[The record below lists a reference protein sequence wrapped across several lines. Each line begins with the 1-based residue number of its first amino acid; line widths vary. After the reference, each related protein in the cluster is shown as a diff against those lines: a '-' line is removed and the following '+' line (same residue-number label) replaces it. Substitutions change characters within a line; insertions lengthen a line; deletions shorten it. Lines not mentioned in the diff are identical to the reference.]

1 MIAGTDMKT
10 KRELSRKQQKVISYA
25 SVGLFLLMLVLICAV
40 IGRPMVRVASDP
52 DKFRD
57 WVDGHGVW
65 GMLAYMGMVALQVL
79 AALIPG
85 EPLEIAGGYAFGAVK
100 GTLLCLLAAS
110 LGSAAV
116 ICLVRRY
123 GMRLVEVFFPR
134 EKIQSLRFLR
144 SSPRRTLLFLLI
156 FMLPGTPKDLL
167 CYYAGLTDIKLPM
180 LLIICS
186 LGRIP
191 SIVTS
196 TAGGDALG
204 TESYLFALIIFA
216 ATFMLSA
223 LGLFLYNMLCKRHEN
238 KRASAGK
245 RKASPNRGGG
255 ICEANDGGV

>member
-10 KRELSRKQQKVISYA
+10 KRELSRKQQKTISIA
-25 SVGLFLLMLVLICAV
+25 SFCTLLLMLVLLCAV
-40 IGRPMVRVASDP
+40 IGRPMVRFASDP

-57 WVDGHGVW
+57 WVEGHGVW
-65 GMLAYMGMVALQVL
+65 GMLAYMGMVAVQVL

-123 GMRLVEVFFPR
+123 GMRLVEVFFPK

-144 SSPRRTLLFLLI
+144 SSPKRTLLFLLI

-167 CYYAGLTDIKLPM
+167 CYYAGLTDIRLPV

-186 LGRIP
+186 LGRLP

-204 TESYLFALIIFA
+204 EESYLFALVIFA
-216 ATFMLSA
+216 VTFVLSA
-223 LGLFLYNMLCKRHEN
+223 LGLFIYNMLCKRHEKSAPAAHHREV
-238 KRASAGK
+238 KRNS
-245 RKASPNRGGG
+245 
-255 ICEANDGGV
+255 EE

>member
-1 MIAGTDMKT
+1 MKT
-10 KRELSRKQQKVISYA
+10 KRDLSRKQQKIISIA
-25 SVGLFLLMLVLICAV
+25 SFCLLLLTLVLLCAL
-40 IGRPMVRVASDP
+40 IGSPMVRFASDP
-52 DKFRD
+52 DKFRQ
-57 WVDGHGVW
+57 WVDSHGVW

-85 EPLEIAGGYAFGAVK
+85 EPLEIAGGYAFGAVE

-116 ICLVRRY
+116 IFLVRRY

-134 EKIQSLRFLR
+134 EKIRSLRFLR
-144 SSPRRTLLFLLI
+144 SSPKRTFLFMLI

-167 CYYAGLTDIKLPM
+167 CYYAGLTDIKLPT

-186 LGRIP
+186 LGRLP

-204 TESYLFALIIFA
+204 TESYLFAVIIFA
-216 ATFMLSA
+216 ATFVLSA
-223 LGLFLYNMLCKRHEN
+223 LGLFIYNMLCKRHEKSAPAAHHREV
-238 KRASAGK
+238 KRNS
-245 RKASPNRGGG
+245 
-255 ICEANDGGV
+255 EE

>member
-10 KRELSRKQQKVISYA
+10 KKELSQKQQKAVSIA
-25 SVGLFLLMLVLICAV
+25 SFCTLLLMLVLLCAV
-40 IGRPMVRVASDP
+40 IGRPMVRFASDP

-57 WVDGHGVW
+57 WVEGHGVW

-123 GMRLVEVFFPR
+123 GLRLVEVFFPK

-144 SSPRRTLLFLLI
+144 SSPKRTLLFLLI
-156 FMLPGTPKDLL
+156 FILPGTPKDLL
-167 CYYAGLTDIKLPM
+167 CYYAGLTDIKLPV

-186 LGRIP
+186 LGRLP

-204 TESYLFALIIFA
+204 TESYLFAAIIFA
-216 ATFMLSA
+216 ATFVLSA
-223 LGLFLYNMLCKRHEN
+223 LGLFIYNMLCKRHEKSAPAAHHREV
-238 KRASAGK
+238 KRNS
-245 RKASPNRGGG
+245 
-255 ICEANDGGV
+255 EE

>member
-1 MIAGTDMKT
+1 MK
-10 KRELSRKQQKVISYA
+10 KELSRKQQKIISYA
-25 SVGLFLLMLVLICAV
+25 AVGLLVLMLVLICAV
-40 IGRPMVRVASDP
+40 IGRPMIRFASDP

-65 GMLAYMGMVALQVL
+65 GMLAYMGMVAVQVL

-85 EPLEIAGGYAFGAVK
+85 EPLEIVGGYAFGAVK

-116 ICLVRRY
+116 IFLVRRY
-123 GMRLVEVFFPR
+123 GMRLVEIFFPR
-134 EKIQSLRFLR
+134 EKIRSLRFLR
-144 SSPRRTLLFLLI
+144 SSSKRTLLFMLI
-156 FMLPGTPKDLL
+156 FMLPGTPKDML
-167 CYYAGLTDIKLPM
+167 CYYAGLTDIKLPV

-186 LGRIP
+186 LGRLP

-216 ATFMLSA
+216 ATFLLSA
-223 LGLFLYNMLCKRHEN
+223 LGLLFYNMLCKRHEK
-238 KRASAGK
+238 KRAGK
-245 RKASPNRGGG
+245 
-255 ICEANDGGV
+255 E

>member
-10 KRELSRKQQKVISYA
+10 KKELSQKQQKAVSIA
-25 SVGLFLLMLVLICAV
+25 SFCTLLLMLVLLCAV
-40 IGRPMVRVASDP
+40 IGRPMVRFASDP

-57 WVDGHGVW
+57 WVEGHGVW
-65 GMLAYMGMVALQVL
+65 GMLAYMGMVAVQVL

-123 GMRLVEVFFPR
+123 GLRLVEVFFSR
-134 EKIQSLRFLR
+134 EKLRSLRFLR
-144 SSPRRTLLFLLI
+144 SSPRRNLLFLLI

-167 CYYAGLTDIKLPM
+167 CYYAGLTDIRLPV

-186 LGRIP
+186 LGRLP

-204 TESYLFALIIFA
+204 EESYLFALVIFA
-216 ATFMLSA
+216 VTFVLSA
-223 LGLFLYNMLCKRHEN
+223 LGLFLYNILCKRQGK
-238 KRASAGK
+238 KRAAEK
-245 RKASPNRGGG
+245 
-255 ICEANDGGV
+255 

>member
-10 KRELSRKQQKVISYA
+10 KRELSRKQQKTISIA
-25 SVGLFLLMLVLICAV
+25 SFCTLLLMLVLLCAV
-40 IGRPMVRVASDP
+40 IGRPMVRFASDP

-57 WVDGHGVW
+57 WVEGHGVW
-65 GMLAYMGMVALQVL
+65 GMLAYMGMVAVQVL

-123 GMRLVEVFFPR
+123 GMRLVEVFFPK

-144 SSPRRTLLFLLI
+144 SSPKRTLLFLLI

-167 CYYAGLTDIKLPM
+167 CYYAGLTDIRLPV

-186 LGRIP
+186 LGRFP

-204 TESYLFALIIFA
+204 EESYLFAVIIFA
-216 ATFMLSA
+216 ATFVLSA
-223 LGLFLYNMLCKRHEN
+223 LGLFIYNMLCKRHEKSTPAAHHREV
-238 KRASAGK
+238 KRNS
-245 RKASPNRGGG
+245 
-255 ICEANDGGV
+255 EE

>member
-1 MIAGTDMKT
+1 MK
-10 KRELSRKQQKVISYA
+10 KELSRKQQKIISIA
-25 SVGLFLLMLVLICAV
+25 SLCALLLMLVLLCAV
-40 IGRPMVRVASDP
+40 IGRPMIRFASSP

-65 GMLAYMGMVALQVL
+65 GMLAYMGMVAVQVL

-116 ICLVRRY
+116 ICLVRRW
-123 GMRLVEVFFPR
+123 GMRLVEVFFPK
-134 EKIQSLRFLR
+134 EKIRSLRFLR
-144 SSPRRTLLFLLI
+144 SSPRRTLLFMLI

-167 CYYAGLTDIKLPM
+167 CYCAGLTDIKLPV

-186 LGRIP
+186 LGRLP

-204 TESYLFALIIFA
+204 EESYLFAVIIFA
-216 ATFMLSA
+216 ATLVVSG
-223 LGLFLYNMLCKRHEN
+223 LGLFLYNMLCRRHE
-238 KRASAGK
+238 KKCAAGK
-245 RKASPNRGGG
+245 KKESLP
-255 ICEANDGGV
+255 

>member
-10 KRELSRKQQKVISYA
+10 KKELSQKQQKAVSIA
-25 SVGLFLLMLVLICAV
+25 SFCTLLLMLVLLCAV
-40 IGRPMVRVASDP
+40 IGRPMVRFASDP

-57 WVDGHGVW
+57 WVEGHGVW
-65 GMLAYMGMVALQVL
+65 GMLAYMGMVAVQVL

-100 GTLLCLLAAS
+100 GTLLCILAAS

-123 GMRLVEVFFPR
+123 GMRLVEVFFPK

-144 SSPRRTLLFLLI
+144 SSPKRSLLFLLI

-167 CYYAGLTDIKLPM
+167 CYYAGLTDIKLPV

-186 LGRIP
+186 LGRLP

-204 TESYLFALIIFA
+204 TESYLFAVIIFA
-216 ATFMLSA
+216 ATFVLSA
-223 LGLFLYNMLCKRHEN
+223 LGLFIYNMLCKRHEKSAPAAHHREV
-238 KRASAGK
+238 KRNS
-245 RKASPNRGGG
+245 
-255 ICEANDGGV
+255 EE

>member
-10 KRELSRKQQKVISYA
+10 KRELSRKQQKTISIA
-25 SVGLFLLMLVLICAV
+25 SFCTLLLMLVLLCAV
-40 IGRPMVRVASDP
+40 IGRPMVRFASDP

-57 WVDGHGVW
+57 WVEGHGVW
-65 GMLAYMGMVALQVL
+65 GMLAYMGMVAVQVL

-123 GMRLVEVFFPR
+123 GMRLVEVFFPK

-144 SSPRRTLLFLLI
+144 SSPKRTLLFLLI

-167 CYYAGLTDIKLPM
+167 CYYAGLTDIKLPV

-186 LGRIP
+186 LGRLP

-204 TESYLFALIIFA
+204 TESYLFAAIIFA
-216 ATFMLSA
+216 ATFVLSA
-223 LGLFLYNMLCKRHEN
+223 LGLFIYNMLCKRHEKSAPAAHHREV
-238 KRASAGK
+238 KRNS
-245 RKASPNRGGG
+245 
-255 ICEANDGGV
+255 EE

>member
-1 MIAGTDMKT
+1 M
-10 KRELSRKQQKVISYA
+10 SRKQQKIISIA
-25 SVGLFLLMLVLICAV
+25 SLCALLLMLVLLCAV
-40 IGRPMVRVASDP
+40 IGRPMIRFASSP

-65 GMLAYMGMVALQVL
+65 GMLAYMGMVAVQVL

-116 ICLVRRY
+116 IYLVRRW
-123 GMRLVEVFFPR
+123 GMRLVEVFFPK
-134 EKIQSLRFLR
+134 EKIRSLRFLR
-144 SSPRRTLLFLLI
+144 SSPRRTLLFMLI

-167 CYYAGLTDIKLPM
+167 CYCAGLTDIKLPV

-186 LGRIP
+186 LGRLP

-204 TESYLFALIIFA
+204 EESYLFAVIIFA
-216 ATFMLSA
+216 ATLVVSG
-223 LGLFLYNMLCKRHEN
+223 LGLFLYNMLCRRHEK
-238 KRASAGK
+238 KRAAGK
-245 RKASPNRGGG
+245 KKESLP
-255 ICEANDGGV
+255 

>member
-1 MIAGTDMKT
+1 MKT
-10 KRELSRKQQKVISYA
+10 RRELSRKQQKIIGICSA
-25 SVGLFLLMLVLICAV
+25 ALFVGMLILVCWA
-40 IGRPMVRVASDP
+40 IGAPMIRFASDP
-52 DKFRD
+52 DQFRQ

-65 GMLAYMGMVALQVL
+65 GMLAYTGMVFVQVL

-123 GMRLVEVFFPR
+123 GIRLVEVFFSK
-134 EKIQSLRFLR
+134 EKLQSLRFLR
-144 SSPRRTLLFLLI
+144 SSPKRNLLFLLI

-167 CYYAGLTDIKLPM
+167 CYYAGLTDIRLPV
-180 LLIICS
+180 LLMICS
-186 LGRIP
+186 LGRLP

-204 TESYLFALIIFA
+204 TESYLFALFIFA
-216 ATFMLSA
+216 ATFLISA
-223 LGLFLYNMLCKRHEN
+223 AGLLIYNTLCKRHEK
-238 KRASAGK
+238 KRA
-245 RKASPNRGGG
+245 GG
-255 ICEANDGGV
+255 ANKG

>member
-10 KRELSRKQQKVISYA
+10 KKELSQKQQKAVSIA
-25 SVGLFLLMLVLICAV
+25 SFCTLLLMLVLLCAV
-40 IGRPMVRVASDP
+40 IGRPMVRFASDP

-57 WVDGHGVW
+57 WVEGHGVW
-65 GMLAYMGMVALQVL
+65 GMLANMGMVAVQVL

-123 GMRLVEVFFPR
+123 GMRLVEVFFPK

-144 SSPRRTLLFLLI
+144 SSPKRTLLFLLI

-167 CYYAGLTDIKLPM
+167 CYYAGLTDIRLPV

-186 LGRIP
+186 LGRLP

-204 TESYLFALIIFA
+204 TESYLFAVIIFA
-216 ATFMLSA
+216 ATFVLSA
-223 LGLFLYNMLCKRHEN
+223 LGLFIYNMLCKRHEK
-238 KRASAGK
+238 KRA
-245 RKASPNRGGG
+245 GGAPQG
-255 ICEANDGGV
+255 SKKE

>member
-10 KRELSRKQQKVISYA
+10 KRELSRKQQKTISIA
-25 SVGLFLLMLVLICAV
+25 SFCTLLLMLVLLCAV
-40 IGRPMVRVASDP
+40 IGRPMVRFASDP

-57 WVDGHGVW
+57 WVEGHGVW
-65 GMLAYMGMVALQVL
+65 GLLAYLGMVAVQVL

-123 GMRLVEVFFPR
+123 GMRLVEVFFPK

-144 SSPRRTLLFLLI
+144 SSPKRTLLFLLI

-167 CYYAGLTDIKLPM
+167 CYYAGLTDIRLPV

-186 LGRIP
+186 LGRFP

-204 TESYLFALIIFA
+204 TESYLFAAIIFA
-216 ATFMLSA
+216 ATFVLSA
-223 LGLFLYNMLCKRHEN
+223 LGLFIYNMLCKRHEKSAPAAHHREV
-238 KRASAGK
+238 KRNS
-245 RKASPNRGGG
+245 
-255 ICEANDGGV
+255 EE

>member
-10 KRELSRKQQKVISYA
+10 KRDLSRQQQKTISIA
-25 SVGLFLLMLVLICAV
+25 SFCTLLLMLVLLCAV
-40 IGRPMVRVASDP
+40 IGRPMVRFASDP

-57 WVDGHGVW
+57 WVEGHGVW
-65 GMLAYMGMVALQVL
+65 GMLAYMGMVAVQVL

-123 GMRLVEVFFPR
+123 GLRLVEVFFPKK
-134 EKIQSLRFLR
+134 KIQSLRFLR
-144 SSPRRTLLFLLI
+144 SSPKRTLLFLLI

-167 CYYAGLTDIKLPM
+167 CYYAGLTDIRLPV

-186 LGRIP
+186 LGRFP

-204 TESYLFALIIFA
+204 EESYLFAVIIFA
-216 ATFMLSA
+216 ATFVLSA
-223 LGLFLYNMLCKRHEN
+223 LGLFIYNMLCKRHETSTPAAHHREV
-238 KRASAGK
+238 KRNS
-245 RKASPNRGGG
+245 
-255 ICEANDGGV
+255 EE

>member
-10 KRELSRKQQKVISYA
+10 KRELSRKQQKTISIA
-25 SVGLFLLMLVLICAV
+25 SFCTLLLMLVLLCAV
-40 IGRPMVRVASDP
+40 IGRPMVRFASDP

-57 WVDGHGVW
+57 WVEGHGVW
-65 GMLAYMGMVALQVL
+65 GMLAYMGMVAVQVL

-123 GMRLVEVFFPR
+123 GLRLVEVFFSR
-134 EKIQSLRFLR
+134 EKLRSLRFLR
-144 SSPRRTLLFLLI
+144 SSPRRNLLFLLI

-167 CYYAGLTDIKLPM
+167 CYYAGLTDIRLPV

-186 LGRIP
+186 LGRLP

-204 TESYLFALIIFA
+204 TESYLFAVIIFA
-216 ATFMLSA
+216 ATFVLSA
-223 LGLFLYNMLCKRHEN
+223 LGLFIYNMLCKRQGK
-238 KRASAGK
+238 KRAGGAPQGRK
-245 RKASPNRGGG
+245 RNS
-255 ICEANDGGV
+255 EE

>member
-10 KRELSRKQQKVISYA
+10 KKELSQKQQKAVSIA
-25 SVGLFLLMLVLICAV
+25 SFCTLLLMLVLLCAV
-40 IGRPMVRVASDP
+40 IGRPMVRFASDP

-57 WVDGHGVW
+57 WVEGHGVW
-65 GMLAYMGMVALQVL
+65 GMLAYMGMVAVQVL

-123 GMRLVEVFFPR
+123 GLRLVEVFFPK

-144 SSPRRTLLFLLI
+144 SSPKRTLLFLLI

-167 CYYAGLTDIKLPM
+167 CYYAGLTDIKLPV

-186 LGRIP
+186 LGRLP

-204 TESYLFALIIFA
+204 TESYLFAAIIFA
-216 ATFMLSA
+216 ATFVLSA
-223 LGLFLYNMLCKRHEN
+223 LGLFIYNMLCKRHEKSTPAAHHREV
-238 KRASAGK
+238 KRNS
-245 RKASPNRGGG
+245 
-255 ICEANDGGV
+255 EE

>member
-1 MIAGTDMKT
+1 MKT
-10 KRELSRKQQKVISYA
+10 KRELSRKQQKAISIA
-25 SVGLFLLMLVLICAV
+25 SFCALLLMLVLLCAV
-40 IGRPMVRVASDP
+40 IGRPMVRFASDP

-123 GMRLVEVFFPR
+123 GMRLVEVFFSR

-144 SSPRRTLLFLLI
+144 SSPRRNLLFLLI

-167 CYYAGLTDIKLPM
+167 CYYAGLTDIKLPV

-186 LGRIP
+186 LGRLP
-191 SIVTS
+191 SIATS

-204 TESYLFALIIFA
+204 TESYLFAVIIFA
-216 ATFMLSA
+216 ATFVVSA
-223 LGLFLYNMLCKRHEN
+223 LGLFTYNMLCRRQEN
-238 KRASAGK
+238 KRAAGK
-245 RKASPNRGGG
+245 
-255 ICEANDGGV
+255 

>member
-10 KRELSRKQQKVISYA
+10 KKELSQKQQKAVSIA
-25 SVGLFLLMLVLICAV
+25 SFCTLLLMLVLLCAV
-40 IGRPMVRVASDP
+40 IGRPMVRFASDP
-52 DKFRD
+52 DKLRD
-57 WVDGHGVW
+57 WVEGHGVW
-65 GMLAYMGMVALQVL
+65 GMLAYMGMVAVQVL

-123 GMRLVEVFFPR
+123 GLRLVEVFFPKK
-134 EKIQSLRFLR
+134 KIQSLRFLR
-144 SSPRRTLLFLLI
+144 SSPKRTLLFLLI

-167 CYYAGLTDIKLPM
+167 CYYAGLTDMKLPV

-186 LGRIP
+186 LGRLP

-204 TESYLFALIIFA
+204 TESYLFAVIIFA
-216 ATFMLSA
+216 ATFVLSA
-223 LGLFLYNMLCKRHEN
+223 LGLFIYNMLCKRHEKSTPAAHHREV
-238 KRASAGK
+238 KRNS
-245 RKASPNRGGG
+245 
-255 ICEANDGGV
+255 EE

>member
-10 KRELSRKQQKVISYA
+10 KKELSQKQQKAVSIA
-25 SVGLFLLMLVLICAV
+25 SFCTLLLMLVLLCAV
-40 IGRPMVRVASDP
+40 IGRPMVRFASDP

-57 WVDGHGVW
+57 WVEGHGVW
-65 GMLAYMGMVALQVL
+65 GMLAYMGMVAVQVL

-85 EPLEIAGGYAFGAVK
+85 EPLEIVGGYAFGAVK

-123 GMRLVEVFFPR
+123 GLRLVEVFFPK

-144 SSPRRTLLFLLI
+144 SSPKRTLLFLLI

-167 CYYAGLTDIKLPM
+167 CYYAGLTDIKLPV

-186 LGRIP
+186 LGRLP

-204 TESYLFALIIFA
+204 TESYLFAAIIFA
-216 ATFMLSA
+216 ATFVLSA
-223 LGLFLYNMLCKRHEN
+223 LGLFIYNMLCKRHEKSAPAAHHREV
-238 KRASAGK
+238 KRNS
-245 RKASPNRGGG
+245 
-255 ICEANDGGV
+255 EE

>member
-10 KRELSRKQQKVISYA
+10 KKELSQKQQKAVSIA
-25 SVGLFLLMLVLICAV
+25 SFCTLLLMLVLLCAV
-40 IGRPMVRVASDP
+40 IGRPMVRFASDP

-57 WVDGHGVW
+57 WVEGHGVW
-65 GMLAYMGMVALQVL
+65 GMLAYMGMVAVQVL

-123 GMRLVEVFFPR
+123 GMRLVEVFFPK

-144 SSPRRTLLFLLI
+144 SSPKRTLLFLLI

-167 CYYAGLTDIKLPM
+167 CYYAGLTDIKLPV

-186 LGRIP
+186 LGRLP

-204 TESYLFALIIFA
+204 TESYLFAVIIFA
-216 ATFMLSA
+216 ATFVLSA
-223 LGLFLYNMLCKRHEN
+223 LGLFIYNMLCKRHEKSAPAAHHREV
-238 KRASAGK
+238 KRNS
-245 RKASPNRGGG
+245 
-255 ICEANDGGV
+255 EE

>member
-10 KRELSRKQQKVISYA
+10 KKELSQKQQKAVSIA
-25 SVGLFLLMLVLICAV
+25 SFCTLLLMLVLLCAV
-40 IGRPMVRVASDP
+40 IGRPMVRFASDP

-57 WVDGHGVW
+57 WVEGHGVW
-65 GMLAYMGMVALQVL
+65 GMLAYMGMVAVQVL

-123 GMRLVEVFFPR
+123 GLRLVEVFFPK

-144 SSPRRTLLFLLI
+144 SSPKRTLLFLLI

-167 CYYAGLTDIKLPM
+167 CYYAGLTDIKLPV

-186 LGRIP
+186 LGRLP

-204 TESYLFALIIFA
+204 TESYLFAAIIFA
-216 ATFMLSA
+216 ATFVLSA
-223 LGLFLYNMLCKRHEN
+223 LGLFIYNMLCKRHEKSAPAAHHREV
-238 KRASAGK
+238 KRNS
-245 RKASPNRGGG
+245 
-255 ICEANDGGV
+255 EE

>member
-10 KRELSRKQQKVISYA
+10 KKELSQKQQKAVSIA
-25 SVGLFLLMLVLICAV
+25 SFCTLLLMLVLLCAV
-40 IGRPMVRVASDP
+40 IGRPMVRFASDP

-57 WVDGHGVW
+57 WVEGHGVW
-65 GMLAYMGMVALQVL
+65 GMLAYMGMVAVQVL

-123 GMRLVEVFFPR
+123 GLRLVEVFFPK

-144 SSPRRTLLFLLI
+144 SSPKRTLLFLLI

-167 CYYAGLTDIKLPM
+167 CYYAGLTDIKLPV

-186 LGRIP
+186 LGRLP

-204 TESYLFALIIFA
+204 TESYLFAVIIFA
-216 ATFMLSA
+216 ATFVLSA
-223 LGLFLYNMLCKRHEN
+223 LGLFIYNMLCKRHEKSTPAAHHREV
-238 KRASAGK
+238 KRNS
-245 RKASPNRGGG
+245 
-255 ICEANDGGV
+255 EE

>member
-1 MIAGTDMKT
+1 MIAGIDMKT
-10 KRELSRKQQKVISYA
+10 KKELSQKQQKAVSIA
-25 SVGLFLLMLVLICAV
+25 SFCTLLLMLVLLCAV
-40 IGRPMVRVASDP
+40 IGRPMVRFASSP

-65 GMLAYMGMVALQVL
+65 GMLAYMGMVAVQVL

-123 GMRLVEVFFPR
+123 GLRLVEVFFPKK
-134 EKIQSLRFLR
+134 KIQSLRFLR
-144 SSPRRTLLFLLI
+144 SSPKRTLLFLLI
-156 FMLPGTPKDLL
+156 FMLPGAPKDLL
-167 CYYAGLTDIKLPM
+167 CYYAGLTDIKLPV

-186 LGRIP
+186 LGRLP

-196 TAGGDALG
+196 TAGGDSLG
-204 TESYLFALIIFA
+204 EESYLFALVIFA
-216 ATFMLSA
+216 ATFVLSA
-223 LGLFLYNMLCKRHEN
+223 LGLFLYNILCKRQGK
-238 KRASAGK
+238 KRA
-245 RKASPNRGGG
+245 GGAPQG
-255 ICEANDGGV
+255 SKKE

>member
-10 KRELSRKQQKVISYA
+10 KKELSQKQQKAVSIA
-25 SVGLFLLMLVLICAV
+25 SFCTLLLMLVLLCAV
-40 IGRPMVRVASDP
+40 IGRPMVRFASSP

-123 GMRLVEVFFPR
+123 GLRLVEVFFPK

-144 SSPRRTLLFLLI
+144 SSPKRTLLFLLI

-167 CYYAGLTDIKLPM
+167 CYYAGLTDIKLPV

-186 LGRIP
+186 LGRFP

-204 TESYLFALIIFA
+204 TESYLFAVIIFA
-216 ATFMLSA
+216 ATFVLSA
-223 LGLFLYNMLCKRHEN
+223 LGLFTYNMLCKRHEK
-238 KRASAGK
+238 KRA
-245 RKASPNRGGG
+245 GGAPQG
-255 ICEANDGGV
+255 SKKE

>member
-10 KRELSRKQQKVISYA
+10 KKELNQKQQKAVSIA
-25 SVGLFLLMLVLICAV
+25 SFCTLLLMLVLLCAV
-40 IGRPMVRVASDP
+40 IGRPMVRFASDP

-57 WVDGHGVW
+57 WVEGHGVW
-65 GMLAYMGMVALQVL
+65 GMLAYMGMVAVQVL

-123 GMRLVEVFFPR
+123 GLRLVEVFFPK

-144 SSPRRTLLFLLI
+144 SSPKRTLLFLLI

-167 CYYAGLTDIKLPM
+167 CYYAGLTDIKLPV

-186 LGRIP
+186 LGRLP

-204 TESYLFALIIFA
+204 TESYLFAAIIFA
-216 ATFMLSA
+216 ATFVLSA
-223 LGLFLYNMLCKRHEN
+223 LGLFIYNMLCKRHEK
-238 KRASAGK
+238 KRA
-245 RKASPNRGGG
+245 GGAPQG
-255 ICEANDGGV
+255 SKKE